1 MKGKFPKAPKI
12 PKRVENWLR
21 THTVEDLEAAMWE
34 IDGKK
39 AEVVAGILSLLY
51 EISDDIVGVEVPE
64 IEVLA

>member
-1 MKGKFPKAPKI
+1 MKGKFPKMPKI

-21 THTVEDLEAAMWE
+21 THAVEDLEAAMWE

-39 AEVVAGILSLLY
+39 AEVVAGILSLVY
-51 EISDDIVGVEVPE
+51 EMSDDIVGVEVPE